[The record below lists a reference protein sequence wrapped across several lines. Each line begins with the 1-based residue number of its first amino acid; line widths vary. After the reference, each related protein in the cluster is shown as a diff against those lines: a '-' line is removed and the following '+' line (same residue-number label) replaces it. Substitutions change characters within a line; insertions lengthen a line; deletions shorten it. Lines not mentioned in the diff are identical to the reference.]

1 MIGYLSIFKQ
11 LNRNIQ
17 MNIQDQEKYQKAIF
31 ASARSEAVINR
42 LMDRAIALLSDADQT
57 KLKNAK
63 AKKTE
68 ADKIKDKLIGPKK
81 AIVKSCITVSDDG
94 NLSIAM
100 KKAKKNGIHVYS
112 TGADG
117 IKAYLQLENNVFL
130 NFHITGRSAT
140 TVAKKVHLAEQLSDL
155 I

>member
-1 MIGYLSIFKQ
+1 
-11 LNRNIQ
+11 

-42 LMDRAIALLSDADQT
+42 LIDKAITLLSDADQT

-63 AKKTE
+63 AKKIE
-68 ADKIKDKLIGPKK
+68 SDKIKDKLIGPKK

-94 NLSIAM
+94 KLSIAM
-100 KKAKKNGIHVYS
+100 KKAKKNGIHVYNN
-112 TGADG
+112 GADG

>member
-1 MIGYLSIFKQ
+1 
-11 LNRNIQ
+11 
-17 MNIQDQEKYQKAIF
+17 MNIQEQEKYQKAIF
-31 ASARSEAVINR
+31 ASARSEAVI
-42 LMDRAIALLSDADQT
+42 DKAITLLNDADQT

-63 AKKTE
+63 AKKIE
-68 ADKIKDKLIGPKK
+68 SDKIKDKLIGPKK

-94 NLSIAM
+94 KLSIAM
-100 KKAKKNGIHVYS
+100 KKAKKNGIHVYNN
-112 TGADG
+112 GADG

>member
-1 MIGYLSIFKQ
+1 
-11 LNRNIQ
+11 

-31 ASARSEAVINR
+31 ASARSDAVINR
-42 LMDRAIALLSDADQT
+42 LMEKAIKLLSDADQA

-68 ADKIKDKLIGPKK
+68 SDKIKNDLIEPKK
-81 AIVKSCITVSDDG
+81 AIVKSCITVNDDG
-94 NLSIAM
+94 KLSIAM
-100 KKAKKNGIHVYS
+100 KKAKKNGIHVYG
-112 TGADG
+112 TGVDG
-117 IKAYLQLENNVFL
+117 IKAYMQLENNVFL

-140 TVAKKVHLAEQLSDL
+140 TVAKKIHLAEQLSDL

>member
-1 MIGYLSIFKQ
+1 
-11 LNRNIQ
+11 

-42 LMDRAIALLSDADQT
+42 LMEKAIKLLSDADQT
-57 KLKNAK
+57 KLVK
-63 AKKTE
+63 AKSRKSE
-68 ADKIKDKLIGPKK
+68 SDKIKTKLIGPKK
-81 AIVKSCITVSDDG
+81 AIIKSCITVNDDG
-94 NLSIAM
+94 KLSIAM
-100 KKAKKNGIHVYS
+100 KKAKKNGIHVY
-112 TGADG
+112 GKNDDG
-117 IKAYLQLENNVFL
+117 IKAYIQLENNVFL

>member
-1 MIGYLSIFKQ
+1 
-11 LNRNIQ
+11 

-42 LMDRAIALLSDADQT
+42 LIDKAITLLSDADQT

-81 AIVKSCITVSDDG
+81 AIVESCITVSDDG
-94 NLSIAM
+94 KLSIAM
-100 KKAKKNGIHVYS
+100 KKAKKNGIHVYRKDN
-112 TGADG
+112 DG
-117 IKAYLQLENNVFL
+117 IKAYLQLENNF
-130 NFHITGRSAT
+130 
-140 TVAKKVHLAEQLSDL
+140 
-155 I
+155 

>member
-1 MIGYLSIFKQ
+1 
-11 LNRNIQ
+11 

-42 LMDRAIALLSDADQT
+42 LIDKAITLLSDADQT

-68 ADKIKDKLIGPKK
+68 SDKIKDKLIGPKK

-94 NLSIAM
+94 KLSIAM
-100 KKAKKNGIHVYS
+100 KKAKKNGIHVYNN
-112 TGADG
+112 GADG

>member
-1 MIGYLSIFKQ
+1 
-11 LNRNIQ
+11 
-17 MNIQDQEKYQKAIF
+17 MNIQEQEKYQKAIF

-42 LMDRAIALLSDADQT
+42 LIDKAITLLSDADQT

-63 AKKTE
+63 AKKIE
-68 ADKIKDKLIGPKK
+68 SDKIKDKLIGPKK

-94 NLSIAM
+94 KLSIAM
-100 KKAKKNGIHVYS
+100 KKAKKNGIHVYNN
-112 TGADG
+112 GADG

>member
-1 MIGYLSIFKQ
+1 
-11 LNRNIQ
+11 
-17 MNIQDQEKYQKAIF
+17 MNIQEQEKYQKAIF
-31 ASARSEAVINR
+31 AGARSEAVINR
-42 LMDRAIALLSDADQT
+42 LIDKAITLLSDADQT

-68 ADKIKDKLIGPKK
+68 SDKIKDKLIGPKK

-94 NLSIAM
+94 KLSIAM
-100 KKAKKNGIHVYS
+100 KKAKKNGIHVYGN
-112 TGADG
+112 GADG

>member
-1 MIGYLSIFKQ
+1 
-11 LNRNIQ
+11 

>member
-1 MIGYLSIFKQ
+1 
-11 LNRNIQ
+11 

-42 LMDRAIALLSDADQT
+42 LIDKAITLLSDADQT

-94 NLSIAM
+94 KLSIAM
-100 KKAKKNGIHVYS
+100 KKAKKNGIHVYRKDN
-112 TGADG
+112 DG